1 MNFVLKKNENDLF
14 QEILHEYLKPDINF
28 CNFEELLRLL
38 KFKFIFPG
46 LRNCLNFTNKTEII
60 INLDQQI
67 KNFDRK
73 SETYPLF
80 SHFFNRIARDGNQT
94 HS

>member
-1 MNFVLKKNENDLF
+1 M
-14 QEILHEYLKPDINF
+14 KPDINF

-46 LRNCLNFTNKTEII
+46 LRNCLNFTNKTEMI

-80 SHFFNRIARDGNQT
+80 SLFLIVSLEMEIKRTLNSLYMYLQFRECTIN
-94 HS
+94 